1 MKIIEMSK
9 ICHNCQFYWSLS
21 YATGESSIGCKKAA
35 GLDGRPKDIR
45 NMAACPLG
53 HGTRKKPILLANELL
68 QPLGKIYAM
77 TAPSAAH
84 ISLYKLL
91 SEYGKSIDKY
101 RVEVSLAL
109 QQMGILNVVAKSVA
123 GQRGRRC
130 VYRWDMKKH
139 GPPSLELADKII
151 MQVEQIVLAE
161 KLAKRRVVSAI
172 DADLETFHIRV
183 KEGVTKCDSCWLKGL
198 NNCRAQLMSFG
209 IDCKKMDINTMKHEA
224 GLGFTEDNTEG

>member
-209 IDCKKMDINTMKHEA
+209 IDCKKININTMKHEA
-224 GLGFTEDNTEG
+224 GLGFKEDSAEG

>member
-9 ICHNCQFYWSLS
+9 ICHNCQFYWPLS
-21 YATGESSIGCKKAA
+21 YASGESSIGCRKAA
-35 GLDGRPKDIR
+35 GLNGRPKDIR
-45 NMAACPLG
+45 HMTVCPLG
-53 HGTRKKPILLANELL
+53 HGARKEPILLANELL

-77 TAPSAAH
+77 TAPSAAY

-123 GQRGRRC
+123 GLRGRRC
-130 VYRWDMKKH
+130 VYRWNMKKH

-161 KLAKRRVVSAI
+161 KLAKRRIVSAFDENLKTYNI
-172 DADLETFHIRV
+172 QV
-183 KEGVTKCDSCWLKGL
+183 KDGVTKCETCWLKGL

-209 IDCKKMDINTMKHEA
+209 IDCKKININTMKYEA
-224 GLGFTEDNTEG
+224 GLGFTEDSAEG

>member
-1 MKIIEMSK
+1 MKVIEMAK
-9 ICHNCQFYWSLS
+9 ICHNCQFYRSVS
-21 YATGESSIGCKKAA
+21 YASGESSIGCLKAA

-45 NMAACPLG
+45 NVAACPLG
-53 HGTRKKPILLANELL
+53 HGARKEPIMLANELL

-77 TAPSAAH
+77 TAPAAAH

-109 QQMGILNVVAKSVA
+109 QQMVILNLVAKSVP

-161 KLAKRRVVSAI
+161 KLAKRRMVSVLDEGVATYNI
-172 DADLETFHIRV
+172 EV
-183 KEGVTKCDSCWLKGL
+183 KEGVTKCETCWLKEL

-209 IDCKKMDINTMKHEA
+209 IDCKKMNINTMKHEA
-224 GLGFTEDNTEG
+224 GLGFKEDSAEG